1 MAVIERGRQ
10 LMTLVN
16 IFTVK
21 PDKQAEL
28 AELLVRATRFEP
40 IVCEVVDS
48 ITTTKAT

>member
-1 MAVIERGRQ
+1 
-10 LMTLVN
+10 MTLVN

-21 PDKQAEL
+21 PDKQ

-48 ITTTKAT
+48 ITTTKAA